1 MPAIIDCM
9 KVRIHRGAVEIGGSC
24 IEVESSGQRI
34 LLDVG
39 IPLAASDVLQ
49 PLVPVVDSVSLC
61 GIAIS
66 HPHQDHYGL
75 LPWMPGRTPV
85 ALGIAARRILK
96 AALPFTK
103 HPAMHLNGPS
113 FVHRQPVVLG
123 PFRIT
128 PYLVDHSAYDA
139 YALLIEA
146 EGKRLFYSGDMRM
159 HGRKAQLM
167 DKLMATGPKD
177 VDVLLLEGTTLGR
190 GNSGTPS
197 LSEDDLEV
205 AFQNTFNKTAGLVLV
220 QTSPQNIDRMVTIY
234 RACLKSGRNLV
245 FDLYAASILE
255 ATGNPAI
262 PQSHWKQINL
272 AIPNRQR
279 VQIKTNSWFDVLARH
294 SANRVY
300 LRKDIAGNPGKYVL
314 LFRNVWMSDL
324 ERADCLS
331 GASLIHSQWEG
342 YLKEPSCQKV
352 ERWRTRHGIPLH
364 QIHTSGHASPQDLQ
378 RFANAM
384 SPKVLVPIHSANP
397 QSFRTLYPNVEC
409 HVDGEWWEI

>member
-1 MPAIIDCM
+1 M
-9 KVRIHRGAVEIGGSC
+9 KVRIHRGAAEIGGSC
-24 IEVESSGQRI
+24 VEVESSGHRI

-39 IPLAASDVLQ
+39 MPLTGLGDSR
-49 PLVPVVDSVSLC
+49 PLVPVIDSSSLC
-61 GIAIS
+61 GIVIS

-75 LPWMPGRTPV
+75 LPWIPSVAPV
-85 ALGIAARRILK
+85 ALGIAARRILN
-96 AALPFTK
+96 AAAPFTK
-103 HPAMHLNGPS
+103 HRALKLDGP
-113 FVHRQPVVLG
+113 FLVDRQSVNLG

-146 EGKRLFYSGDMRM
+146 DQKRLLYSGDMRM

-190 GNSGTPS
+190 GNSSAPS
-197 LSEDDLEV
+197 LSEANLEA
-205 AFQNTFNKTAGLVLV
+205 AFQGAFNKTAGLVLV

-279 VQIKTNSWFDVLARH
+279 VQIKTNRWFDVLSRH
-294 SANRVY
+294 SANRLY
-300 LRKDIAGNPGKYVL
+300 LRKDIACNPGKYVL
-314 LFRNVWMSDL
+314 LFRSVWMSDL
-324 ERADCLS
+324 ERADCLA

-342 YLKEPSCQKV
+342 YLNELGRQKV
-352 ERWRTRHGIPLH
+352 DVWRKRHGIPLH
-364 QIHTSGHASPQDLQ
+364 QIHTSGHASPKDLR
-378 RFANAM
+378 RFAKAI

-397 QSFRTLYPNVEC
+397 QNFRALCPNVEC
-409 HVDGEWWEI
+409 HADGEWWEL

>member
-1 MPAIIDCM
+1 M

-24 IEVESSGQRI
+24 IEVESSGERI

-39 IPLAASDVLQ
+39 MPLAASDDSR
-49 PLVPVVDSVSLC
+49 PLVPVVDPASLR

-75 LPWMPGRTPV
+75 LPWMPTGVPV
-85 ALGIAARRILK
+85 ALGTAARRILK
-96 AALPFTK
+96 AAAPFTK
-103 HPAMHLNGPS
+103 HPALNLDGPN
-113 FVHRQPVVLG
+113 FVDRQPVHLG

-139 YALLIEA
+139 YALVIEA
-146 EGKRLFYSGDMRM
+146 DGKRLFYSGDMRM

-167 DKLMATGPKD
+167 DKLMATGPKN
-177 VDVLLLEGTTLGR
+177 VDVLLIEGTTLGR
-190 GNSGTPS
+190 GNSDTPS
-197 LSEDDLEV
+197 LSEDDLE
-205 AFQNTFNKTAGLVLV
+205 AALQDAFNKTAGLILV

-234 RACLKSGRNLV
+234 RACLKSGRSLV

-262 PQSHWKQINL
+262 PQSHWNHINL

-279 VQIKTNSWFDVLARH
+279 VQIKTNGWFDALSRH
-294 SANRVY
+294 SANRLY
-300 LRKDIAGNPGKYVL
+300 LGKDIARNPGKYVL

-324 ERADCLS
+324 ERADCLT
-331 GASLIHSQWEG
+331 GDSLIHSQWEG
-342 YLKEPSCQKV
+342 YLKDPSWKKV
-352 ERWRTRHGIPLH
+352 EDWRTRQGIPLH
-364 QIHTSGHASPQDLQ
+364 QIHTSGHASPKDLQ
-378 RFANAM
+378 RFANAI

-397 QSFRTLYPNVEC
+397 QNFRTLCPN
-409 HVDGEWWEI
+409 

>member
-1 MPAIIDCM
+1 MP
-9 KVRIHRGAVEIGGSC
+9 
-24 IEVESSGQRI
+24 SG
-34 LLDVG
+34 
-39 IPLAASDVLQ
+39 
-49 PLVPVVDSVSLC
+49 
-61 GIAIS
+61 
-66 HPHQDHYGL
+66 
-75 LPWMPGRTPV
+75 TPV

-96 AALPFTK
+96 AAAPFTK
-103 HPAMHLNGPS
+103 HPALNLDGPNLID
-113 FVHRQPVVLG
+113 RQPVDFG

-128 PYLVDHSAYDA
+128 PCLVDHSAYDA

-146 EGKRLFYSGDMRM
+146 DGKRLFYSGDMRM

-167 DKLMATGPKD
+167 DKLMVTGPKD

-190 GNSGTPS
+190 SNSSKPS
-197 LSEDDLEV
+197 LSEDELET
-205 AFQNTFNKTAGLVLV
+205 AFQDAFNKTAGLVLV

-279 VQIKTNSWFDVLARH
+279 VQIKTNGWFDTLSRH
-294 SANRVY
+294 SANRLY
-300 LRKDIAGNPGKYVL
+300 IRKDLARNPGRYVL
-314 LFRNVWMSDL
+314 LFRGAWMSDL

-342 YLKEPSCQKV
+342 YLNEPGWKKIEV
-352 ERWRTRHGIPLH
+352 WRKRHGIPLR
-364 QIHTSGHASPQDLQ
+364 QIHTSGHASPNDLQ
-378 RFANAM
+378 RFAKAI
-384 SPKVLVPIHSANP
+384 SPKVLVPVHSANP
-397 QSFRTLYPNVEC
+397 QKFCALCPNVKC
-409 HVDGEWWEI
+409 YADDEWWEV